1 MALAGM
7 RARNERVEP
16 LDLVNKAMLGEKIKR
31 AVGHRRLRTETF
43 GPQDIENFVSA
54 ARAMRLQQDLQN
66 PAAHRCQLHAQTGA
80 IIIRC
85 RHTIRD
91 TGGVIMRVESKGL
104 FGAHDGVD
112 ML

>member
-1 MALAGM
+1 MGLAGM
-7 RARNERVEP
+7 GAGNECVEP
-16 LDLVNKAMLGEKIKR
+16 LDFVNKTVFGEKIKR
-31 AVGHRRLRTETF
+31 AVGDRRLRTEAF
-43 GPQDIENFVSA
+43 GPQDIENLISA
-54 ARAMRLQQDLQN
+54 ACAMRLQQDFQN

-85 RHTIRD
+85 RHTILD
-91 TGGVIMRVESKGL
+91 TGGVIMRVKSKGL

>member
-54 ARAMRLQQDLQN
+54 ARA
-66 PAAHRCQLHAQTGA
+66 RCASSRISRTRRRTGVN
-80 IIIRC
+80 C
-85 RHTIRD
+85 TPK
-91 TGGVIMRVESKGL
+91 RVQ
-104 FGAHDGVD
+104 
-112 ML
+112 